1 LFNLGAGNY
10 TVTVVDSF
18 GCVLNDVTIISQP
31 DSLFLTIYSPLQFNG
46 LHISLAG
53 SNDGSIDLT
62 VNGGTNPYAYTW
74 STGASS
80 EDLNNITA
88 GFYNVIVIDT
98 NGCKATASIILT
110 EPFVLELPTGFSPN
124 GDGKNDL
131 FVIHGIESYPD
142 NTVTIYNRWGN
153 VVYSTSGYSNDW
165 NGNSN
170 NGQALPDATYF
181 VILEINKGEIVKKN
195 YVELRR

>member
-18 GCVLNDVTIISQP
+18 GCILNDVTIISQP
-31 DSLFLTIYSPLQFNG
+31 DSLQLTIYSPLQFNG
-46 LHISLAG
+46 HHVSLAG
-53 SNDGSIDLT
+53 SNDGLIDLT
-62 VNGGTNPYAYTW
+62 VNGGTNPFTYLW
-74 STGASS
+74 SNGTTT

-98 NGCKATASIILT
+98 NGCKASASITLT

-153 VVYSTSGYSNDW
+153 VVYSTAGYTNDW